1 MYKWIPE
8 TEKIFLFEL
17 KAPSDSPYGIPLGI
31 QTEVRVQVFADHTFR
46 MRFEGAQLY
55 CKINSTLVVPVGRL
69 LQPLYSKGLDRYL
82 EETVLVQLKGGNV
95 KSFFVGRDEPNA
107 ITNIKRSFL
116 FNIDIWMFK
125 GLDNLIWN
133 EKNGLRIEYLRDE
146 PIVARLPL
154 PSKTRQ
160 ETSLLPTIRET
171 KSSG

>member
-17 KAPSDSPYGIPLGI
+17 KAPSDSPGMLPLGI

-46 MRFEGAQLY
+46 MKFEGAQLY
-55 CKINSTLVVPVGRL
+55 CKINSTLIVPVGRL

>member
-46 MRFEGAQLY
+46 MKFEGAQLY
-55 CKINSTLVVPVGRL
+55 CKINGTLVVPVDRL

-116 FNIDIWMFK
+116 FSIDIWMFK
-125 GLDNLIWN
+125 GLDGLIWN

>member
-46 MRFEGAQLY
+46 MKFEGAQVY
-55 CKINSTLVVPVGRL
+55 CRINNTLVVPVGRL
-69 LQPLYSKGLDRYL
+69 LQPFYSQGLDRYL

-116 FNIDIWMFK
+116 FSIDIWMPS
-125 GLDNLIWN
+125 LDNLIWN